1 MIDRKK
7 KKPLG
12 DALVVPYWLV
22 RCVRDKNIANM
33 RQSSMACTLAIGAIE
48 EAADQRVNLPILHI
62 VKALK
67 EGDELVLFTEPVV
80 QPSLP
85 VQKLEQVAKERPAAA
100 TGRMQQAAN
109 KKKKH

>member
-33 RQSSMACTLAIGAIE
+33 RQSSMACTLAVGAM
-48 EAADQRVNLPILHI
+48 
-62 VKALK
+62 
-67 EGDELVLFTEPVV
+67 
-80 QPSLP
+80 
-85 VQKLEQVAKERPAAA
+85 
-100 TGRMQQAAN
+100 GRRQTN
-109 KKKKH
+109 V